1 MALKAILW
9 DRTSPINKV
18 PAAKILEQEFYAN
31 MDTIMLVQ
39 DDDTKRT
46 TEIQDISNLRMTY
59 KLPTK
64 DYTDQ
69 QVCDWYQTNVVD
81 APAPEPEPE
90 QQLPTQTELDL
101 MDGQALLFEQTSQ
114 ILAAVSTPTA

>member
-46 TEIQDISNLRMTY
+46 TEIQDISNIRMTH

-64 DYTDQ
+64 DYTDL
-69 QVCDWYQTNVVD
+69 QVCEWYQTNVID
-81 APAPEPEPE
+81 APTPEPAPVEE
-90 QQLPTQTELDL
+90 TPTQTELDL

-114 ILAAVSTPTA
+114 ILAAVSTPKA